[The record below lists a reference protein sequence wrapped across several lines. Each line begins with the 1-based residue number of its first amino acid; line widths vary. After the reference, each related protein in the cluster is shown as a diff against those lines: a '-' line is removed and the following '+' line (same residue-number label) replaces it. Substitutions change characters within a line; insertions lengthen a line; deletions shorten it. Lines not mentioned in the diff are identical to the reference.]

1 MDAQEIRAPPTVNAH
16 LVNSVIWITI
26 VEEREI
32 VKQSLMLVLKFMILS
47 VDVMAK
53 PTAMTVLLILN
64 PCLLPLVASVRVL
77 LAMETLSA
85 LPTLTALVAS
95 TAPSR
100 DAVMELV
107 LAHAD
112 QKLVPFNTNL
122 SADATDEL
130 MAILVLLL
138 LLVFLLPIG
147 ENAKIH
153 PRVAVLQILNVVPI
167 NTVNVTTIVME
178 RALALI
184 FPRLALVSMLL
195 FVAAMVL
202 PTAMLVKR
210 VRVEC
215 PSPLK
220 VNAVSLS

>member
-1 MDAQEIRAPPTVNAH
+1 MDAQEIRALPTVNAH

-77 LAMETLSA
+77 LAVETLSA

-95 TAPSR
+95 TVLSR

-112 QKLVPFNTNL
+112 QKLVLFNTNL

-130 MAILVLLL
+130 MAMLVRLL
-138 LLVFLLPIG
+138 LLVFLLLIG

-153 PRVAVLQILNVVPI
+153 PRVAVLRILNVVPI

-184 FPRLALVSMLL
+184 FPQLALVNMLL
-195 FVAAMVL
+195 FVAAMVP

-215 PSPLK
+215 LSLLK